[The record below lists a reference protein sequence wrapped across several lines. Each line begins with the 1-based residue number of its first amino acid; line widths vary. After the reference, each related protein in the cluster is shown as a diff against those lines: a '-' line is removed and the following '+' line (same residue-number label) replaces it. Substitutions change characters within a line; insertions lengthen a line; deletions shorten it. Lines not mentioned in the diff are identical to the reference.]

1 MDCQKFSAM
10 LDSYA
15 NLDDEQI
22 KELEEHAMN
31 CKKCRLELEFFR
43 SIISTAADLPT
54 IEPPADLLSRIND
67 ELDKQNSHIGV
78 RTIDRITRNVRVNIR
93 RYATAAACLLVGVIV
108 GLNSGMI
115 IDSLEGKD
123 SGGVIREQVD
133 RTSGTSES
141 EIAPSEENTVSVT
154 EAVPKMPLATSVPL
168 SPTDMPV
175 NKESENKTSVSD
187 MTPKSSGDVFTP
199 VQTSKPGSEEKPVW
213 TAPAETS
220 VVSTAAPVTTEP
232 PVISEP
238 VKEPEPKADE
248 SNKYVMSSEYHMP
261 DEYSYNGE
269 KDVTEE
275 EVTEQPG
282 VESYSLATEEAEYS
296 YVDESTAS
304 RSANINPGQ
313 LIIDVS
319 SVDRVVSIM
328 NELGV
333 KNSGVA
339 YIASADTFYAL
350 LDRLEAAGIE
360 YSYTQNDSGDNISFK
375 IILI

>member
-168 SPTDMPV
+168 SPTNMPV
-175 NKESENKTSVSD
+175 KKESENKTSVSD
-187 MTPKSSGDVFTP
+187 MMPKSSGDVFTP

-333 KNSGVA
+333 ENSGVA
-339 YIASADTFYAL
+339 YVASADIFYAL

>member
-199 VQTSKPGSEEKPVW
+199 VQTSKPGSEKKPVW

-333 KNSGVA
+333 ENSGVA
-339 YIASADTFYAL
+339 YVASADIFYAL

>member
-168 SPTDMPV
+168 SPTNMPV
-175 NKESENKTSVSD
+175 KKESENKTSVSD
-187 MTPKSSGDVFTP
+187 MMPKSSGDVFTP

-333 KNSGVA
+333 ENSGVA
-339 YIASADTFYAL
+339 YVASADTFYAL